1 MSKQSQHPPQA
12 PEKAPAAYDRVLE
25 RLRQRLDKAGEVSW
39 EYLQEQI
46 EEAAEIELA
55 AEEMTRDE
63 VDLLKAY
70 LRRDLKQ
77 LGYYAQ
83 GTGEGLAAWLH
94 FDLDVLEQTI
104 KRSLLDLADKTRIQH
119 ELLREQLAHQE
130 DQYLAGEV
138 SAPGTLRCLQCGE
151 HQQLRATDRIQPCSR
166 CGAVVFERISL
177 PWTPVGQQ
185 RE

>member
-1 MSKQSQHPPQA
+1 MSKQETNSPQHS
-12 PEKAPAAYDRVLE
+12 EKAPAAYDRILQQ
-25 RLRQRLDKAGEVSW
+25 LRQRLDKAGEVSW

-77 LGYYAQ
+77 LGYYAHE
-83 GTGEGLAAWLH
+83 TGEGVAAWLH
-94 FDLDVLEQTI
+94 FDLDVLEQKI
-104 KRSLLDLADKTRIQH
+104 KQSLLDLADKTRVQH
-119 ELLREQLAHQE
+119 ELLREQLAHAE

-151 HQQLRATDRIQPCSR
+151 TQQLKATDRIQPCSN
-166 CGAVVFERISL
+166 CGAVVFERVSL
-177 PWTPVGQQ
+177 PWSPVG
-185 RE
+185 R